1 MVIEEGAFEQAR
13 QLDHGWIGPEH
24 HLLAILAT
32 PNVASDALA
41 DVGITYGHLRE
52 RLGSLRYDPD
62 IPTPR
67 FNKARKGVSPNPAAN
82 KLIGCARGFAVSAGL
97 KSPRPEH
104 WLIAMLYLDCRGA
117 MWLQA
122 FGVSA
127 RAAVDALASRG
138 VCVPEL
144 APIEYQPWRGQRTVY
159 VSKKEL
165 QPIPDLLIEKHPP
178 GSGLKWGFNWVGK
191 PRRGRI
197 STEEGIDLDA
207 IVAQVRPQK
216 MA

>member
-1 MVIEEGAFEQAR
+1 MVIVEGAFEQAR

-24 HLLAILAT
+24 CLLAILAT

-41 DVGITYGHLRE
+41 DVGVTYERLRE
-52 RLGSLRYDPD
+52 HLLSLSYDPD

-67 FNKARKGVSPNPAAN
+67 FHKARKGVGPNPAAH
-82 KLIGCARGFAVSAGL
+82 KLMGWASGFAVGMGL

-104 WLIAMLYLDCRGA
+104 WLIAMLYLDEEGA
-117 MWLQA
+117 MWLHP

-127 RAAVDALASRG
+127 QAAVDVLASRG
-138 VCVPEL
+138 VRVPEF
-144 APIEYQPWRGQRTVY
+144 APIEYQPWRGPRTVY

-165 QPIPDLLIEKHPP
+165 QPILDLLSKKHPP
-178 GSGLKWGFNWVGK
+178 GSEWKWGFNWVGK

-197 STEEGIDLDA
+197 SAEEGIDLDA
-207 IVAQVRPQK
+207 IVAEAGSQTT
-216 MA
+216 A